1 MNLREYQEL
10 AAKFAL
16 PSAQN
21 REYLSLGLAGEAGEV
36 ASLVAKAVRDSD
48 GSVNRESL
56 KKELGDVLW
65 FVAVL
70 GQHYNIDMLDIAVS
84 NINKLRSR
92 AVRNVIGGSGNDR

>member
-21 REYLSLGLAGEAGEV
+21 REYLSLGLAAEAGEV
-36 ASLVAKAVRDSD
+36 ASLVAKAVRDSE
-48 GSVNRESL
+48 GVVNRESL

-70 GQHYNIDMLDIAVS
+70 ANHYSVDMLDIAVG

-92 AVRNVIGGSGNDR
+92 QSRGTIGGSGDDR

>member
-10 AAKFAL
+10 AARFAL
-16 PSAQN
+16 PTSLN

-36 ASLVAKAVRDSD
+36 ASLVAKAVRDNN
-48 GSVNRESL
+48 GNVNRESL

-70 GQHYNIDMLDIAVS
+70 GSQYNLDMLDIAVG

-92 AVRNVIGGSGNDR
+92 VARNVIGGSGDDR

>member
-10 AAKFAL
+10 ATRFAL
-16 PSAQN
+16 PTALN
-21 REYLSLGLAGEAGEV
+21 REYLSLGLAAEAGEV

-48 GSVNRESL
+48 GNLNRESL

-70 GQHYNIDMLDIAVS
+70 GQHYNIDMLDLAMG

-92 AVRNVIGGSGNDR
+92 ASRGVIGGSGDDR

>member
-16 PSAQN
+16 PTARNQ
-21 REYLSLGLAGEAGEV
+21 EYLSLGLAAEAGEV
-36 ASLVAKAVRDSD
+36 ASLVAKAVRDD
-48 GSVNRESL
+48 VGKVNRESL

-70 GQHYNIDMLDIAVS
+70 GEFYNIDMLDIAVG
-84 NINKLRSR
+84 NINKLRGRQSR
-92 AVRNVIGGSGNDR
+92 GTIGGSGDDR

>member
-16 PSAQN
+16 PTALN
-21 REYLSLGLAGEAGEV
+21 REYLSLGLAAEAGEV

-48 GSVNRESL
+48 GNLNRELL

-70 GQHYNIDMLDIAVS
+70 GQHYDIDMLDLAMG

-92 AVRNVIGGSGNDR
+92 AVRGVIGGSGDDR

>member
-10 AAKFAL
+10 AARFAL
-16 PSAQN
+16 PTSLN

-36 ASLVAKAVRDSD
+36 ASLVAKAVRDND
-48 GSVNRESL
+48 GNVNRESL

-70 GQHYNIDMLDIAVS
+70 GSQYNLDMLDIAVG

-92 AVRNVIGGSGNDR
+92 VARNVIGGSGDDR

>member
-10 AAKFAL
+10 AARFAL

-36 ASLVAKAVRDSD
+36 ASLVAKAVRDND
-48 GSVNRESL
+48 GAVNRESL

-70 GQHYNIDMLDIAVS
+70 GQHYNLDMLDIAVG

-92 AVRNVIGGSGNDR
+92 AVRNVIGGSGDDR